1 MALDLFGF
9 FKSSKKSKPVQK
21 TPIAKEH
28 PNLFNVA
35 TDDISDVKP
44 STVVLNVNSILS
56 RKTPIRKR

>member
-1 MALDLFGF
+1 MALDLFDF

-21 TPIAKEH
+21 AYDSKEH
-28 PNLFNVA
+28 PNLFTVG
-35 TDDISDVKP
+35 TDDISEVKP